1 MRRVRKLIESCRLRV
16 DSCNVGSL
24 TDKLQGVV
32 DIMIML
38 CVHILCVQ
46 EMKWK
51 RQKMMEVEVMVHRHC
66 SDQEWSR
73 HRD

>member
-16 DSCNVGSL
+16 DSCNVGPL
-24 TDKLQGVV
+24 MDKLQEVV

-38 CVHILCVQ
+38 YAHILCVQ
-46 EMKWK
+46 ETTWK